1 MKLPVN
7 APEQDSTQNKI
18 KLKKKNQNKQKQK
31 THLQLI
37 QPADWAPFCQNRHYS
52 IGFFLKTLEKR

>member
-18 KLKKKNQNKQKQK
+18 KLKKKPQNKQNQK
-31 THLQLI
+31 THPQLI
-37 QPADWAPFCQNRHYS
+37 QPAD
-52 IGFFLKTLEKR
+52 

>member
-18 KLKKKNQNKQKQK
+18 KFKKNPKTNKTKKPTPNLFSLLIEHLSAK
-31 THLQLI
+31 TDITPL
-37 QPADWAPFCQNRHYS
+37 DS
-52 IGFFLKTLEKR
+52 S

>member
-18 KLKKKNQNKQKQK
+18 KFKKKNPKQTKLK
-31 THLQLI
+31 NPPQLI
-37 QPADWAPFCQNRHYS
+37 QPAD
-52 IGFFLKTLEKR
+52 